1 MHRITDKIMQKRTKN
16 IQKKKS
22 PKSETFHKSPLLKE
36 EKKQITNNMH
46 NSSMGKVLFP
56 IIVRHNTIIY
66 KRSDS

>member
-46 NSSMGKVLFP
+46 NA
-56 IIVRHNTIIY
+56 
-66 KRSDS
+66 